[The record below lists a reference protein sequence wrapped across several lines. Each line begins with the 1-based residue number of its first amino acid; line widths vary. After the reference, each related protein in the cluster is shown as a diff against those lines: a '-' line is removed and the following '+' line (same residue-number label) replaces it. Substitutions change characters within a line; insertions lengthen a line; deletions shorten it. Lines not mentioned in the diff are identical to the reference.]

1 MQHHSA
7 TLDAYVESV
16 RSSPTS
22 LAVVLGGSVARG
34 TERPDS
40 DVDVHLVV
48 TEEAF
53 AAARDAEG
61 LSFTTSDTATYEGGY
76 VDVKVTSPSVL
87 LAAAERGD
95 EPTRAAFLGARTVW
109 SRLDDLDA
117 TLAAIPRLPDDEW
130 GRRRDSAVAQMRL
143 YSAYFVPQGAALDDR
158 YLLTWAALHQATSA
172 GRALLAHHHVLF
184 QGPKYLRSTISA
196 LPDVTDQ
203 TVRLF
208 DRLVQEPDVATS
220 TELLI
225 AVETLVR
232 APLPPERTLGR
243 YVADTELA
251 WLWRTPSPE
260 AY

>member
-16 RSSPTS
+16 RSSPTC
-22 LAVVLGGSVARG
+22 LAVILGGSVARG

-48 TEEAF
+48 TEDAF
-53 AAARDAEG
+53 SAARSAGG
-61 LSFTTSDTATYEGGY
+61 LSFTTGDPATYEGGY
-76 VDVKVTSPSVL
+76 VDVKVVSPSVL
-87 LAAAERGD
+87 RAAGERGD

-109 SRLDDLDA
+109 SRLDSLDA
-117 TLAAIPRLPDDEW
+117 TLASIPHLPDDEW
-130 GRRRDSAVAQMRL
+130 DRRRDSAVAQMRL
-143 YSAYFVPQGAALDDR
+143 YSAYFVPQGAALGDR

-184 QGPKYLRSTISA
+184 QGPKYLRSAVAA
-196 LPDVTDQ
+196 LSGVTDE
-203 TVRLF
+203 TVRSF
-208 DRLVQEPDVATS
+208 DRLVQEPGVGVS

-225 AVETLVR
+225 AVESLVR
-232 APLPPERTLGR
+232 APLPPDQTLGR

-251 WLWRTPSPE
+251 WLWRTPTPE